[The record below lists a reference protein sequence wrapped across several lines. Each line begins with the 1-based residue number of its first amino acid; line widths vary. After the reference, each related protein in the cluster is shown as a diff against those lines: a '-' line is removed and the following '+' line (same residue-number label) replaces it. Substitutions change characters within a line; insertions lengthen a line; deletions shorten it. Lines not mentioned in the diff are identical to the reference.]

1 MEKQMTMPA
10 NMATRRDPQNA
21 NKLTAMACRNAG
33 LLLMRPLKWLQHYYS
48 DTMKRPFTMSQ
59 TLLLTET
66 QLAFAATAGAN
77 GHAPAAARRLC
88 GMVRPGLEAV
98 RQAAVG
104 RHAKTT
110 TAV

>member
-1 MEKQMTMPA
+1 MTMPA

-48 DTMKRPFTMSQ
+48 DTMQRPFTMRQ

-66 QLAFAATAGAN
+66 QLAFAATL
-77 GHAPAAARRLC
+77 APIDMPLPLRAAFVAWCALALKRC
-88 GMVRPGLEAV
+88 G
-98 RQAAVG
+98 RQL
-104 RHAKTT
+104 
-110 TAV
+110 